1 MIIPRLAFADD
12 ASSGDPTG
20 TITGKTLDISSGT
33 PGAPSGTEISDQVG
47 KNKTGINFVWVLLC
61 GFLIFFFQAGFAM
74 VETGFTRAKNALH
87 TMTMNFIVFII
98 GAIGF
103 YFAGFALMFGGV
115 GALST
120 LGGSAVLNRE
130 LAINGWGIL
139 GFKGFLLSGVTYDV
153 AVFTL
158 FFFQMVFMDTTCTIP
173 TGSMAERVKLKTII
187 ASSFFVSMVY
197 YPLYGNWVWGGG
209 WLSQLGL
216 KLGLGHGV
224 LDFAGSGV
232 VHAMGGMIA
241 LTGAIILGPRIG
253 KFKKTVNL

>member
-1 MIIPRLAFADD
+1 MLSINSKRNRTIFLSILFVALITFMIVPRLAFADD

-20 TITGKTLDISSGT
+20 TITGKTSDISSVT
-33 PGAPSGTEISDQVG
+33 S
-47 KNKTGINFVWVLLC
+47 INFVWVLLC

-103 YFAGFALMFGGV
+103 YFIGFALMFGGV

-120 LGGSAVLNRE
+120 LGGSAVLSKE

-139 GFKGFLLSGVTYDV
+139 GYKGFLLSGVTYDV

-158 FFFQMVFMDTTCTIP
+158 FFFQMVFMDTTCT
-173 TGSMAERVKLKTII
+173 
-187 ASSFFVSMVY
+187 
-197 YPLYGNWVWGGG
+197 
-209 WLSQLGL
+209 
-216 KLGLGHGV
+216 
-224 LDFAGSGV
+224 
-232 VHAMGGMIA
+232 
-241 LTGAIILGPRIG
+241 
-253 KFKKTVNL
+253 